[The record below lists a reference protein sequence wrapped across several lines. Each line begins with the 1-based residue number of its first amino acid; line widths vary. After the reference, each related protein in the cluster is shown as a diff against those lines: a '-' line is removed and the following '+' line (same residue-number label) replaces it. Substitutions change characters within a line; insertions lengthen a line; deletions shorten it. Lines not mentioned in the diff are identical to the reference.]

1 VCRSWQWKRHSGAGV
16 EIDLQLVDRAVYLL
30 AERHPVKLIERSLMK
45 ALADAVGLWALGLGA
60 GVIDVLDC
68 EVKLVLVSLRVAA
81 NS

>member
-1 VCRSWQWKRHSGAGV
+1 
-16 EIDLQLVDRAVYLL
+16 
-30 AERHPVKLIERSLMK
+30 MK